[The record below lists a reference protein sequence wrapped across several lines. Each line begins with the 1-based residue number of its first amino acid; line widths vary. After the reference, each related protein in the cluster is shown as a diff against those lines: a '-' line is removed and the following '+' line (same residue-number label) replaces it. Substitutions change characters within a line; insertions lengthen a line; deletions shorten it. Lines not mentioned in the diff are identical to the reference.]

1 MRQPVYNNYQFID
14 ATVLNDG
21 ATELLQSTQEI
32 GQFLHDPGLVSPQD
46 VAFAFNNTL
55 QVSVTTASGFA
66 VLFGDGLVVQGL
78 GTANNTVN
86 NVYSV
91 DFAPLVPVSGSV
103 TAYVIAS
110 VATIGFNPY
119 IVVGPPVGHP
129 DYNPAFNPY
138 TAYAE
143 NRYTLNIVASTTP
156 PDNLTTFSLGQT
168 TLNAGQTGITSLTY
182 TWQYVNSVLRPT
194 GVVAGSYPVATV
206 NVDANGRIL
215 SASQTPNVGFT
226 NQANSWS
233 GNQAV
238 SGSVSATTGFSTPAN
253 VTCAAASTAGQ
264 AVNLGQAFKLLQPT
278 ASQSI
283 TPAALTTVVEP
294 GSLTAAITLTINP
307 GTVLGQ
313 KITIYGAVAYPVTIS
328 SSVSSGSPY
337 FLDVT
342 SISFYSWTIGA
353 GFPSQFIELTWDG
366 FNWKF
371 VSGGKTVVADAVANN
386 QAVNLGQFP
395 ATLSGSGYQKLP
407 NGYIRQWLVV
417 GTTIGATTAFTWPIV
432 FPNGPLSAAT
442 SDTGAG
448 ALRYGVTMTAA
459 GGNLYSGG
467 GTAGLAAAAYIE
479 AIGN

>member
-14 ATVLNDG
+14 ATVFNDG

-78 GTANNTVN
+78 GTTNNAVN
-86 NVYSV
+86 DVYSV
-91 DFAPLVPVSGSV
+91 DFAPLVPASGSV

-119 IVVGPPVGHP
+119 TVVGPPVGHP
-129 DYNPAFNPY
+129 DYNPSFNPY
-138 TAYAE
+138 IAYAE

-215 SASQTPNVGFT
+215 AASQTPNVGFT

-253 VTCAAASTAGQ
+253 VTCAAALTAGQ
-264 AVNLGQAFKLLQPT
+264 A
-278 ASQSI
+278 
-283 TPAALTTVVEP
+283 TTLVQFLS
-294 GSLTAAITLTINP
+294 SLTP
-307 GTVLGQ
+307 
-313 KITIYGAVAYPVTIS
+313 
-328 SSVSSGSPY
+328 
-337 FLDVT
+337 
-342 SISFYSWTIGA
+342 
-353 GFPSQFIELTWDG
+353 
-366 FNWKF
+366 
-371 VSGGKTVVADAVANN
+371 
-386 QAVNLGQFP
+386 
-395 ATLSGSGYQKLP
+395 SGYQKLP
-407 NGYIRQWLVV
+407 GGLIIQWKGFLSIANQASVTV
-417 GTTIGATTAFTWPIV
+417 DFPIP
-432 FPNGPLSAAT
+432 FPNGILAQTISVAAFAVAYETAVSTTSATYNVLNPTNGAVLT
-442 SDTGAG
+442 SAISLNVI
-448 ALRYGVTMTAA
+448 ALGY
-459 GGNLYSGG
+459 
-467 GTAGLAAAAYIE
+467 
-479 AIGN
+479 